1 MTFCLALLLPVSAAF
16 AADRPPVKGSAAPQ
30 ASGAPE
36 APKRKPI
43 RQLPGEEVRFETR
56 DGWTLTGTYEA
67 AQSSKPTVILLHGG
81 AGRRQDWHPLA
92 VRMRR
97 RGVGYLAFDLRGHGQ
112 SQNPPPNQ
120 IAQWNKFV
128 INKTYNEW
136 DNMREDVAAAAAF
149 LSTRGVPAEA
159 MPLGG
164 ADVGANIA
172 LKYGAVHPEVPFLF
186 LLSPSLNYREVL
198 TVNAMRAYANRPIS
212 ILIVTAEDD
221 KRFTTEARLLYNFA
235 KQSVGDERAMLLESP
250 KGHGAKIFGA
260 DKELA
265 EQILEWIEDPAAFA
279 LSEQVQNSTD
289 TLKPGQSGDLP
300 SEGQLDDIRKST
312 EESGE

>member
-1 MTFCLALLLPVSAAF
+1 MNCAAAVCLFLLTPISAAF
-16 AADRPPVKGSAAPQ
+16 SA
-30 ASGAPE
+30 E

-43 RQLPGEEVRFETR
+43 RQLPGEEVQFQTQ
-56 DGWTLTGTYEA
+56 DGWTLTGTYRV

-81 AGRRQDWHPLA
+81 TGRRQDWYPLA
-92 VRMRR
+92 ARMA
-97 RGVGYLAFDLRGHGQ
+97 RGGFGYLAFDLRGHGQ
-112 SQNPPPNQ
+112 SQNPPAGQPG
-120 IAQWNKFV
+120 QWNKFV

-149 LSTRGVPAEA
+149 LSTRGVSADS

-164 ADVGANIA
+164 SDVGANIS

-198 TVNAMRAYANRPIS
+198 TVNAMRAYAKRPIP

-221 KRFTTEARLLYNFA
+221 KRFATEARLLYNFA
-235 KQSVGDERAMLLESP
+235 KQSVGEEKATLLESP
-250 KGHGAKIFGA
+250 KGHGAKMFAA

-265 EQILEWIEDPAAFA
+265 GQILEWVEDPVAFA
-279 LSEQVQNSTD
+279 LKEQVPVSTD
-289 TLKPGQSGDLP
+289 TLKPAGSEGLP
-300 SEGQLDDIRKST
+300 SDDELDGADNKAK
-312 EESGE
+312 EPGESD